1 MLGTSLNVLLLE
13 YMQVRKFKGNVA
25 SIDQVWSIG
34 IKTPIRNKERDGKI
48 LGMKVPSFQS
58 LWIPLS
64 STWKKMLDWPL
75 ACCPKGTATWHVDRR
90 CSSPRL
96 RMEEPRSWP
105 QFALDILGHWWKYQ
119 KWFFFKG
126 LRFNVSLLRPQVFWV
141 KILLW
146 TASII

>member
-1 MLGTSLNVLLLE
+1 
-13 YMQVRKFKGNVA
+13 
-25 SIDQVWSIG
+25 
-34 IKTPIRNKERDGKI
+34 
-48 LGMKVPSFQS
+48 
-58 LWIPLS
+58 
-64 STWKKMLDWPL
+64 
-75 ACCPKGTATWHVDRR
+75 
-90 CSSPRL
+90 
-96 RMEEPRSWP
+96 MEEPRSWP